1 MKARK
6 HTPPISRLSIYCYVK
21 IMNSNSPSTIDDIS
35 SSKIISEEEVNKKNK
50 DPSSGGILL
59 PEKPK
64 SLSII
69 EKINSVMHRPK
80 EKELV
85 TFFRELA
92 ILVEARVPLVRALS
106 SIKNQKYSVGILE
119 MVTVLQ
125 KKVEGGESLSDSMEE
140 FPSCFPSLYTNV
152 TRAGEASGRLDKVLN
167 YLADNRERQYE
178 LKRKIMGA
186 LVYPGVIL
194 LSFLGVFIFLMV
206 FVMPTLSKT
215 LIESGTKLP
224 WTTNIVLGIS
234 RFVTG
239 HWLILIIGL
248 VGLSVGIY
256 YYVNTEEGKKQ
267 WDIIKI
273 NIPVFG
279 TLLRNM
285 YMNRF
290 ADNLGLLMRESVP
303 ITRSL
308 EITAGIMGN
317 HVYHNVLIDCMKE
330 VQKGK
335 MISGALERSPYFP
348 NVVSQILRVGEESGK
363 TSDTLEKIAEY
374 YTKEVDNMTQN
385 MMALIEPILILL
397 LGVGTAIIVASVIMP
412 IYNMAGNL

>member
-1 MKARK
+1 
-6 HTPPISRLSIYCYVK
+6 
-21 IMNSNSPSTIDDIS
+21 MNSNPLSDNLDIS
-35 SSKIISEEEVNKKNK
+35 SGKASSEEESPKKE
-50 DPSSGGILL
+50 DASEMEGLEEAVLPS
-59 PEKPK
+59 K
-64 SLSII
+64 SKSVSII
-69 EKINSVMHRPK
+69 DKINYTLHRPK

-92 ILVEARVPLVRALS
+92 ILVEARVPLVRALN
-106 SIKNQKYSVGILE
+106 SIKSQKYSFGVVQ

-140 FPSCFPSLYTNV
+140 FPGYFSNLYVNV

-167 YLADNRERQYE
+167 YLADNRERRYE
-178 LKRKIMGA
+178 LRRKIVGA

-194 LSFLGVFIFLMV
+194 LSFLGVFVFLMV

-215 LIESGTKLP
+215 LVESGTKLP
-224 WTTNIVLGIS
+224 WTTKIVLGIS
-234 RFVTG
+234 EFVTG
-239 HWLILIIGL
+239 HWLILVVAIIGL
-248 VGLSVGIY
+248 IVGVF
-256 YYVNTEEGKKQ
+256 YYVNTEEGKRQ
-267 WDIIKI
+267 WDVIKI
-273 NIPVFG
+273 NIPIFG

-290 ADNLGLLMRESVP
+290 ADNLGLLTRESVP
-303 ITRSL
+303 ITKSL

-317 HVYHNVLIDCMKE
+317 HVYRNVLLDCMRE

-335 MISGALERSPYFP
+335 MISGALERSPHFP
-348 NVVSQILRVGEESGK
+348 SVVSQILRVGEESGK
-363 TSDTLEKIAEY
+363 TSETLDKIAEY

-385 MMALIEPILILL
+385 MMALIEPILILF
-397 LGVGTAIIVASVIMP
+397 LGVGTAVIVASVIMP

>member
-1 MKARK
+1 
-6 HTPPISRLSIYCYVK
+6 
-21 IMNSNSPSTIDDIS
+21 MNPDSPSNIIQDVS
-35 SSKIISEEEVNKKNK
+35 SSKIKSEEEAHKKNK
-50 DPSSGGILL
+50 TSDMEGLEELSTHSSS
-59 PEKPK
+59 K
-64 SLSII
+64 SYSIFDKFNQI
-69 EKINSVMHRPK
+69 IHRPK

-92 ILVEARVPLVRALS
+92 ILVEARVPLVRALN
-106 SIKNQKYSVGILE
+106 SIKNQKYSLGIIQ
-119 MVTVLQ
+119 MVTFIQ

-140 FPSCFPSLYTNV
+140 FPSYFSSLYINV

-167 YLADNRERQYE
+167 YLADNRERRYE
-178 LKRKIMGA
+178 LRRKIVGA

-194 LSFLGVFIFLMV
+194 FSFLGVFVFLMV

-215 LIESGTKLP
+215 LTESGTKLP
-224 WTTNIVLGIS
+224 WTTEVVLGIS
-234 RFVTG
+234 KFVTG
-239 HWLILIIGL
+239 HWIVLIIATVSL
-248 VGLSVGIY
+248 TVGIY

-267 WDIIKI
+267 WDVIKI
-273 NIPVFG
+273 NVPIFG

-303 ITRSL
+303 ITKSL
-308 EITAGIMGN
+308 EITAGIMDN
-317 HVYHNVLIDCMKE
+317 HVYRNVLLDCMKE

-335 MISGALERSPYFP
+335 MISGALDRSAYFP
-348 NVVSQILRVGEESGK
+348 SVVSQILRVGEESGK
-363 TSDTLEKIAEY
+363 TSETLEKIADY

-412 IYNMAGNL
+412 IYNMAGSL

>member
-1 MKARK
+1 MDKNLPFDTLANA
-6 HTPPISRLSIYCYVK
+6 TSIFDRLNYY
-21 IMNSNSPSTIDDIS
+21 
-35 SSKIISEEEVNKKNK
+35 
-50 DPSSGGILL
+50 L
-59 PEKPK
+59 
-64 SLSII
+64 
-69 EKINSVMHRPK
+69 HRPK

-106 SIKNQKYSVGILE
+106 SIKSQNYSLGVLQI
-119 MVTVLQ
+119 VTVLE
-125 KKVEGGESLSDSMEE
+125 KKVEGGDSLSDAMEE
-140 FPSCFPSLYTNV
+140 FPGYFSSLYVNV

-167 YLADNRERQYE
+167 YLADNREKRYE
-178 LKRKIMGA
+178 LKRKIIGA

-206 FVMPTLSKT
+206 FVMPNLSKT

-224 WTTNIVLGIS
+224 WTTKVVLGIS
-234 RFVTG
+234 EFVTG
-239 HWLILIIGL
+239 HWILLSLGIFGL
-248 VGLSVGIY
+248 GILVY
-256 YYVNTEEGKKQ
+256 YYINTEEGKRQ
-267 WDIIKI
+267 WDVIKI
-273 NIPVFG
+273 KIPIFG
-279 TLLRNM
+279 SLLRNM

-317 HVYHNVLIDCMKE
+317 HIYHNVLLDCMKE

-335 MISGALERSPYFP
+335 MISGALEKSPYFP

-363 TSDTLEKIAEY
+363 TAESLDKIADY

-385 MMALIEPILILL
+385 MMALIEPILILF
-397 LGVGTAIIVASVIMP
+397 LGAGTAIIVASVIMP

>member
-1 MKARK
+1 
-6 HTPPISRLSIYCYVK
+6 
-21 IMNSNSPSTIDDIS
+21 MNSNPLDINRDIS
-35 SSKIISEEEVNKKNK
+35 AQDANTNK
-50 DPSSGGILL
+50 DAEASEKSS
-59 PEKPK
+59 PVFSEPANPKKPAK
-64 SLSII
+64 SSFA
-69 EKINSVMHRPK
+69 EDVKFYFNRPK

-92 ILVEARVPLVRALS
+92 ILVEARVPLVRALN
-106 SIKNQKYSVGILE
+106 SIKIQNYSQGISQIAG
-119 MVTVLQ
+119 VIQ
-125 KKVEGGESLSDSMEE
+125 KKVEGGDSLSDSMEE
-140 FPSCFPSLYTNV
+140 FPHCFSNLYINV

-167 YLADNRERQYE
+167 YLADNRERSFD
-178 LKRKIMGA
+178 LRRKILGA

-224 WTTNIVLGIS
+224 WTTKLVLGIS
-234 RFVTG
+234 EFVTG
-239 HWLILIIGL
+239 HWLILI
-248 VGLSVGIY
+248 VGLILTGLGVWY
-256 YYVNTEEGKKQ
+256 YSSTDEGKKQ
-267 WDIIKI
+267 WDVIKI
-273 NIPVFG
+273 NVPIFG

-303 ITRSL
+303 ITKSL

-317 HVYHNVLIDCMKE
+317 HVYQNVLMDCVKE

-335 MISGALERSPYFP
+335 MISGVLERSPHFP
-348 NVVSQILRVGEESGK
+348 GVVSQILRVGEESGK
-363 TSDTLEKIAEY
+363 TSETLDKIAEY
-374 YTKEVDNMTQN
+374 YSKEVDAMTQN

-412 IYNMAGNL
+412 IYNMAGSL